1 MQKITQV
8 IDIIYMKY
16 DKNKNGFLEAHE
28 LKGMLTEL
36 YKDGHIDKI
45 PSDPEVNS
53 YIAQMDKDKNG
64 KIGKN

>member
-1 MQKITQV
+1 
-8 IDIIYMKY
+8 
-16 DKNKNGFLEAHE
+16 
-28 LKGMLTEL
+28 MLTEL

-45 PSDPEVNS
+45 PSDTEVNS